1 MRIGDRDIVALR
13 EQLGVSQAELGRR
26 LGVDQA
32 TVSRWER
39 GLQAPEPRL
48 QVRLS
53 ELMYRLTQSRGLRPE
68 IALVEHSPFPMAI
81 ISRDWTVIALSDA
94 ILLRTDETLRPN
106 QKDLKQE
113 ATADMEQAISLLQEH
128 GFFEG
133 KVSAA
138 RIIARGFILWRHQ
151 QPFDAICTPVTI
163 DGEVHRL
170 MQYQFLS
177 EPVFARRRKT
187 HGLLTILSDKP
198 RAPTS

>member
-1 MRIGDRDIVALR
+1 MRTGDRDIVALR
-13 EQLGVSQAELGRR
+13 ERLGVSQAELGRR

-39 GLQAPEPRL
+39 GLQAPEPRI

-53 ELMYRLTQSRGLRPE
+53 ELIYRLDQSRGLRPE

-81 ISRDWTVIALSDA
+81 ISRDWTVVALSDA
-94 ILLRTDETLRPN
+94 ILSRTDEALRPN
-106 QKDLKQE
+106 QKDRKQE
-113 ATADMEQAISLLQEH
+113 TTADMEQAIALLQDQ

-177 EPVFARRRKT
+177 EAVFARRRRT

-198 RAPTS
+198 RAPA